1 MNKSQNIQLN
11 RMPIF
16 LGYQLHSEFHEKEEI
31 NIFLKKI
38 TNILKRQYNLDI
50 QITIGEFV
58 PGKILYSEVLNS
70 IKGCEI
76 ALFDISENN
85 PNVLIE
91 VGIALGF
98 NKKVILLKNKI
109 SKLKTPADINAY
121 IYFPYDKINS
131 LESCK
136 QLAKTINIH
145 SKNIIKSPYNNFYSL
160 WGFSENDEIFI
171 VCPEGPN
178 PDRKQFP
185 EPEEFL
191 YLGKYGDIDSL
202 IVIFSSLKRLYP
214 KSNIKFC
221 TSEEFKQL
229 PGNPHA
235 NNLIIIGGP
244 DYNQIAEYYKR
255 YSPYDFQYKKDEV
268 FLINRKNKKRYKS
281 KISEMEVIDYGFF
294 VKRCNPNNPNKKL
307 ILISGIHTYGVYGC
321 AKIFSLYEEAEESIA
336 EKNCREVS
344 RKHGI
349 DPSIAILVEVRGIR
363 NKVQIPEVKIKDVI
377 SIKKD

>member
-221 TSEEFKQL
+221 
-229 PGNPHA
+229 
-235 NNLIIIGGP
+235 
-244 DYNQIAEYYKR
+244 
-255 YSPYDFQYKKDEV
+255 V
-268 FLINRKNKKRYKS
+268 F
-281 KISEMEVIDYGFF
+281 V
-294 VKRCNPNNPNKKL
+294 
-307 ILISGIHTYGVYGC
+307 
-321 AKIFSLYEEAEESIA
+321 
-336 EKNCREVS
+336 
-344 RKHGI
+344 
-349 DPSIAILVEVRGIR
+349 
-363 NKVQIPEVKIKDVI
+363 
-377 SIKKD
+377 